1 MLLIYKKYDGC
12 LTHIVNN
19 IPSLYRREVRQ
30 VSAKEEQSI
39 AQNLQNQQDSHNAAL
54 EHLAALVREQQYAA
68 PCYDP
73 RVVAFKERRRL
84 QAGQIR
90 WHKPNNALPKQRK
103 F

>member
-1 MLLIYKKYDGC
+1 M
-12 LTHIVNN
+12 
-19 IPSLYRREVRQ
+19 SLAEDQAYAANAA
-30 VSAKEEQSI
+30 AKAES
-39 AQNLQNQQDSHNAAL
+39 NNAAL
-54 EHLAALVREQQYAA
+54 EHMAALVREQQYAA
-68 PCYDP
+68 SCYDP